1 MCARR
6 RPAAVTVRDVATAAQ
21 VSPMTVSR
29 VLNHADSVHPDTRQ
43 KVLDAIE
50 ILGYTPHP
58 KVHIPTGNRTI
69 AVVVPDIGN
78 MFFNHIIQ
86 GIEQAADSRGYRLI
100 VCNAHNDLVHEQR
113 YLEDLHLRHV
123 DGVIIAPCNDQSQP
137 ALQQFH
143 QHGIPYVLID
153 REIPAFETDV
163 IQADNVFAAQQLTN
177 HLIRLGRR
185 RIAFISGDSMVST
198 SRDRMFG
205 YRLALDTA
213 GIPFDSS
220 LVYEEVMSDLPQG
233 AESITKIL
241 ARAEL
246 PDAII
251 AINSL
256 TARSIFKTCQEHHVV
271 IPDDIALVSFD
282 EIDPTGLFPF
292 FTVAVLPTAE
302 MGHQAV
308 NCLLQKITQTTPKPY
323 CNIKLPTTF
332 IQRISCG
339 GGHTTATSAVAPTLR
354 TEKQVY

>member
-1 MCARR
+1 
-6 RPAAVTVRDVATAAQ
+6 
-21 VSPMTVSR
+21 MTVSR
-29 VLNHADSVHPDTRQ
+29 VLNNADSVHPDTRQ
-43 KVLDAIE
+43 KVLDAIK

-78 MFFNHIIQ
+78 MFFNYVIQ
-86 GIEQAADSRGYRLI
+86 GIEQAADARGYRLI
-100 VCNAHNDLVHEQR
+100 VCNARNDLANEQR
-113 YLEDLHLRHV
+113 YLEDLHLRHI

-137 ALQQFH
+137 ALEQFH

-163 IQADNVFAAQQLTN
+163 IQADNVIAAQQLTN
-177 HLIRLGRR
+177 HLIQLGRR
-185 RIAFISGDSMVST
+185 RIAFITGDSMVST

-213 GIPFDSS
+213 GILFDSS
-220 LVYEEVMSDLPQG
+220 LVYEEVMSDQPQG
-233 AESITKIL
+233 AESIAKIL
-241 ARAEL
+241 ARDEL

-251 AINSL
+251 AINGL
-256 TARSIFKTCQEHHVV
+256 TARSIFKACQAHHVA

-323 CNIKLPTTF
+323 CNIKLPTAF
-332 IQRISCG
+332 VKRMSCG
-339 GGHTTATSAVAPTLR
+339 GSSAEATTTLAPTLHSQ
-354 TEKQVY
+354 KQVY